1 MPKAAAAAGALL
13 ALLSM
18 FPFSAYAAR
27 TEAPEPME
35 FAERREIPKEEW
47 TVTSGIQYRESGGEK
62 AYSVSVNENGEVAVC
77 TGGEV
82 NIYAP
87 DGTFMYGY
95 FLSSSEKFHPY
106 IAFHAD
112 SLEVL
117 EDWTNYQKYWKYDR
131 NGALLDHCK
140 IPNTKENR
148 ECNTDLYKYA
158 NFSNFTLDGKSYE
171 FSSFSGKVSCIN
183 ADGTETLFYHPSRGG
198 YLKGDFALS
207 EFRTAEED
215 VFPFPKTAPLS
226 ETELAELSAFEVRYE
241 EDVRNVIG
249 QISVNSDNEL
259 ALRTGCY
266 IHLYDADGKYTYSL
280 YKDYI
285 SSEKPV
291 IALYD
296 DRILVYL
303 QTERQLLTLDGNGT
317 LMDAV
322 SIPKTAENDAAV
334 KEFIALHTKITESGG
349 YTYSDDSSLLIR
361 TAADGGRVV
370 IYRRNNSEQE
380 THGYVGLHSLFMLLC
395 IPIALLPMIEKY
407 REAKEEAKQNKQ

>member
-13 ALLSM
+13 AVLSLS
-18 FPFSAYAAR
+18 PFSAYAAK
-27 TEAPEPME
+27 TEVPEPME

-47 TVTSGIQYRESGGEK
+47 TVTSGIQYKEAGGEK

-117 EDWTNYQKYWKYDR
+117 EDWTSYQKYWKYDR
-131 NGALLDHCK
+131 NGALLEHCR

-148 ECNTDLYKYA
+148 ECNPNLYKYA
-158 NFSNFTLDGKSYE
+158 NFSEFTLDGKTYE
-171 FSSFSGKVSCIN
+171 FSSLSGKVSCIN
-183 ADGTETLFYHPSRGG
+183 ADGTETLFYHPSGGG
-198 YLKGDFALS
+198 YLKGNFALS
-207 EFRTAEED
+207 EFGTAEEGIFN
-215 VFPFPKTAPLS
+215 FPNATPLS
-226 ETELAELSAFEVRYE
+226 ETELAELSDFEVRHE

-249 QISVNSDNEL
+249 QISVNGENEL

-266 IHLYDADGKYTYSL
+266 IHLYDAEGKYTYSL

-303 QTERQLLTLDGNGT
+303 QTERLLLTLDGNGA
-317 LMDAV
+317 LRNAAA
-322 SIPKTAENDAAV
+322 IPKTEENEAAV
-334 KEFIALHTKITESGG
+334 KEFISLHTTITEIGG
-349 YTYSDDSSLLIR
+349 YTYSENNSLLVR
-361 TAADGGRVV
+361 TANDGGRVV
-370 IYRRNNSEQE
+370 IYRRNNREQE
-380 THGYVGLHSLFMLLC
+380 EHSYAALHGMFTLLC
-395 IPIALLPMIEKY
+395 APIALLPMIEKY
-407 REAKEEAKQNKQ
+407 REAKEEAKQNK